1 MTLSPGDP
9 PLKGIRV
16 LDLSR
21 VLAGPYCS
29 MTLSDLGAEVIKV
42 EIPGRGDDTRAFPPF
57 LEGESSYYLSLNRGK
72 KSLTLNLKEE
82 KGVEVLHRL
91 VKKCDVVLENFRPG
105 VTKRL
110 GVDYD
115 VLKEIKE
122 DLIYCSISSYGQT
135 GPYATRPGYDL
146 IIQGMSG
153 LMGITGEQD
162 RPPVRVGVAVTD
174 LNAGMYAVMAILS
187 ALRVR
192 DQLGIGQYLDVSMM
206 DAAVSWMTYMAGS
219 YFANGEV
226 PPRMGGAHPSIVP
239 YQTFEAGDGK
249 FLLVAGGNDRL
260 FKILCEV
267 MDMEHLVVD
276 PMYVSNTVRVE
287 NREILVPIIQERLLT
302 KPRDAWLSKL
312 MESGFPCAP
321 VNAMDEVFS
330 DPQLLHRNMLV
341 TMDHPK
347 IGKIKQIGAPLKF
360 SDTPLK
366 LELPPPM
373 LGQHTDEVLV
383 KLCGYSEDEVA
394 ALKEN
399 KVV

>member
-72 KSLTLNLKEE
+72 KSLTLNLKDER
-82 KGVEVLHRL
+82 GVEVLHRL
-91 VKKCDVVLENFRPG
+91 VKKCDIVLENFRPG
-105 VTKRL
+105 VTTRL

-115 VLKEIKE
+115 TLKEIKG
-122 DLIYCSISSYGQT
+122 DLIYCSISSFGQT
-135 GPYATRPGYDL
+135 GPYATWPGYDL

-153 LMGITGEQD
+153 LMGITGEKD

-192 DQLGIGQYLDVSMM
+192 DQLGIGQYLDISMM
-206 DAAVSWMTYMAGS
+206 DTAVSWMTYMAGS
-219 YFANGEV
+219 YFANGKI

-260 FKILCEV
+260 FKILCGV
-267 MDMEHLVVD
+267 MGMQHLVED
-276 PMYVSNTVRVE
+276 PMYCSNTVRVE
-287 NREILVPIIQERLLT
+287 NREILVPIIQEKLLT
-302 KPRDAWLSKL
+302 EPRDAWLTKL
-312 MESGFPCAP
+312 RESGFPCAP
-321 VNAMDEVFS
+321 VNLMDEVFN

-347 IGKIKQIGAPLKF
+347 IGEITQIGAPLKF
-360 SDTPLK
+360 SETPLK

-383 KLCGYSEDEVA
+383 QLCGYSEDEVA
-394 ALKEN
+394 ELKKN
-399 KVV
+399 AVV

>member
-72 KSLTLNLKEE
+72 KSLTLNLKDE

-115 VLKEIKE
+115 VLKKIKE

-192 DQLGIGQYLDVSMM
+192 DQLDIGQYLDVSMM

-249 FLLVAGGNDRL
+249 FLLIAGGNDRL

-287 NREILVPIIQERLLT
+287 NREILVPIIQENLLT
-302 KPRDAWLSKL
+302 KPRDVWLSKL

-321 VNAMDEVFS
+321 VNTMDEVFS

-394 ALKEN
+394 ALKKN
-399 KVV
+399 NVV